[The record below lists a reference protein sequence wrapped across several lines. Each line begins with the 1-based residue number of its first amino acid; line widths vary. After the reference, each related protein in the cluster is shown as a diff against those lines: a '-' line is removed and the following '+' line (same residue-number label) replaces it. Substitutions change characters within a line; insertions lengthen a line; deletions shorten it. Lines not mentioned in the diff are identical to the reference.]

1 MAEDTI
7 KTVVG
12 LKEAYF
18 ALVRPMAAAGDAL
31 LGACQ
36 EADVWM
42 ASGHAGELA
51 QSRCGED

>member
-7 KTVVG
+7 KTVAG